1 MISIVRWLFSK
12 QPTQFPGKG
21 LSNSVIEVLV
31 KTEETASKHWA
42 LLNDYYSWPREKKA
56 GREHRVNTVDF
67 LMEACH
73 LSEDMALIMT
83 KGLIVDM
90 ECTLRSYLAD
100 VKGLIVS
107 ESPDIGMDPEASFA
121 FQYVQSLIE
130 VGGGVAIWNLSSRRY
145 RVL

>member
-1 MISIVRWLFSK
+1 MSRIR
-12 QPTQFPGKG
+12 TGAG
-21 LSNSVIEVLV
+21 LSNSVVEVLV

-100 VKGLIVS
+100 VKGLIVY
-107 ESPDIGMDPEASFA
+107 ESPDSGMDPEASFA

-145 RVL
+145 QVL